1 MHGQVS
7 ALVHSSAHRQD
18 SVQIT
23 IYERGHRDRVL
34 AEQQITTDSPST
46 FNVSHVKLWSPDSPN
61 LYDVEV
67 KLGDDTVK
75 SYIGFRTI
83 ELGYVSEVPRP
94 MLNGNFILPF
104 GTLDQGYWPDGI
116 YLPPNYDAMVY
127 DIYAL
132 KAAGFN
138 MLRKHIKVEPSL
150 FYTACDEIGILVIQD
165 MPSPRP
171 LQDRHFANCTS
182 TRYLPNATETADF
195 ISQLQIM
202 VHQHVSHPSIIAW
215 TIYNEAWGQ
224 PDTPLDN
231 GTYTEDAL
239 TTTVRGLDPTRL
251 IIATSGW
258 HDHGHGDFHDTH
270 TYSQPMCGTPFYKTP
285 SSAYSRSQGRIAIQ
299 SEFGGIGHNASLAN
313 TWNVQQA
320 IDTINQTYEITADL
334 DTYNYRARQL
344 LRLFREQVEQ
354 FACSGGVWTQTT
366 DVEGEVNG
374 LLTYDRRLMRIDLN
388 LWRDEIQAIYDA
400 AENRGARRYVLP
412 DLQESL
418 RRMEEHAGRRGD
430 GDRAAGEK
438 VVERDVQVHEAPREH
453 QEEPCDMRYEGGF

>member
-18 SVQIT
+18 SVEIT
-23 IYERGHRDRVL
+23 VYERGLRDRVL
-34 AEQQITTDSPST
+34 AQHQVTADSPTT
-46 FNVSHVKLWSPDSPN
+46 FNVSNVKLWSPDSPN

-67 KLGDDTVK
+67 KMGNDTIK

-83 ELGYVSEVPRP
+83 GMGQVNDVPRP
-94 MLNGNFILPF
+94 LLNGNFILPF

-171 LQDRHFANCTS
+171 LQDRQFSNCTS

-215 TIYNEAWGQ
+215 TIYNEGWGQ
-224 PDTPLDN
+224 HTDPLSN
-231 GTYTEDAL
+231 GTYIEDAL
-239 TTTVRGLDPTRL
+239 TTTLRAFDPTRL

-258 HDHGHGDFHDTH
+258 FDHGFGDFHDTH

-285 SSAYSRSQGRIAIQ
+285 SSPYERSAGRIAFQ
-299 SEFGGIGHNASLAN
+299 GEFGGIGHNASIEN
-313 TWNVQQA
+313 TWNVQHA
-320 IDTINQTYEITADL
+320 VDTINQTYEINADME
-334 DTYNYRARQL
+334 TYNYRAKQL
-344 LRLFREQVEQ
+344 LRLFREQVELYD
-354 FACSGGVWTQTT
+354 CSGGVWTQTT

-374 LLTYDRRLMRIDLN
+374 LLTYDRRVMRIDLN
-388 LWRDEIQAIYDA
+388 MWREEIQAIYDT
-400 AENRGARRYVLP
+400 AEKRGARRYVIP
-412 DLQESL
+412 DLEESL
-418 RRMEEHAGRRGD
+418 QLMREHAGNRD
-430 GDRAAGEK
+430 GGNGTAKASK
-438 VVERDVQVHEAPREH
+438 RDVQVPETVEDD
-453 QEEPCDMRYEGGF
+453 EPCEMRYEGRF